1 MSSFSSAAAYDRG
14 GRHVRR
20 LHMRVPDSA
29 MRLQLQSMLEEA
41 LRLTTL
47 SGEDQGRVYFF
58 RRLQMPSL
66 DSRLSPGRWVASCS
80 EHLLKVSYGAQY
92 AGDRQAQASAA
103 VYFHDHHEPRRILLR
118 RMLAGENPREWFW
131 PQATGVACE
140 LPPPVRLEHIL
151 EQWRVQP
158 ASWAGVARELLPLL
172 DARAAIKLVELLR
185 PVAAERWLGGL
196 SSVPGQSVQVSA
208 PELRSHTRELLR
220 ELCLRFSEEDPRVL
234 FFSVLAVLDSA
245 PAVAQDAA
253 LPVMAQLSLQHFY
266 IASPTSRDQRGR
278 LLNAPECN
286 KDAALAA
293 MDEQESTTP
302 ARRDIPARLEH
313 RTRFAG
319 LYFLLHVL
327 RHMGI
332 EQALQTNPSLVL
344 THFASRVLLR
354 LAAAA
359 GVAADDPVLLP
370 LLEDVAELK
379 GPPADP
385 LVVPASLPQLHR
397 LRPSPEVTERLWA
410 VAVRRWCHKH
420 AHMRIDEVVA
430 RQGRI
435 YATPTDIDVTMPMSA
450 VDIRIR
456 RCGLDLDPGYVPW
469 FGRVIHFHY
478 HTEPQP

>member
-1 MSSFSSAAAYDRG
+1 
-14 GRHVRR
+14 
-20 LHMRVPDSA
+20 

-47 SGEDQGRVYFF
+47 PGEDQGRVYFF

-66 DSRLSPGRWVASCS
+66 DSRLSPTRWLSACS
-80 EHLLKVSYGAQY
+80 QHLLKVSYGAQY
-92 AGDRQAQASAA
+92 AGDRQEQASSA
-103 VYFHDHHEPRRILLR
+103 VYFHDHHEPRRTLLR

-131 PQATGVACE
+131 PQATGAVCE
-140 LPPPVRLEHIL
+140 LPPCIRLEHIL

-172 DARAAIKLVELLR
+172 DGRAATKLVELLR

-196 SSVPGQSVQVSA
+196 STVRSRLPEELSV

-220 ELCLRFSEEDPRVL
+220 ELSLRFLKEDPRVL
-234 FFSVLAVLDSA
+234 FFSVLAVLESA

-253 LPVMAQLSLQHFY
+253 LPVLAQVPLQNLY
-266 IASPTSRDQRGR
+266 TASPVVRDQRGR
-278 LLNAPECN
+278 LLNGPKYGNSGPLSGMEEQKNISSERPAI
-286 KDAALAA
+286 AA
-293 MDEQESTTP
+293 
-302 ARRDIPARLEH
+302 RIEH

-327 RHMGI
+327 RHIGI
-332 EQALQTNPSLVL
+332 DQALQANPSLVL
-344 THFASRVLLR
+344 THFVSRVLLR

-370 LLEDVAELK
+370 LLEDVAEFK
-379 GPPADP
+379 GAPADSLVPPASFSR
-385 LVVPASLPQLHR
+385 LKR
-397 LRPSPEVTERLWA
+397 LRPGPELTERLWA

-420 AHMRIDEVVA
+420 AHMRTSEIVA

-435 YATPTDIDVTMPMSA
+435 YATSTDIDITMPMSA

>member
-1 MSSFSSAAAYDRG
+1 
-14 GRHVRR
+14 
-20 LHMRVPDSA
+20 MRVTDSA

-47 SGEDQGRVYFF
+47 PGEDQGRVYFF
-58 RRLQMPSL
+58 RRLQMPAV
-66 DSRLSPGRWVASCS
+66 DSRMSPGRWVASCS
-80 EHLLKVSYGAQY
+80 EHLLKVSYSAQY
-92 AGDRQAQASAA
+92 AGDRRAQASAA
-103 VYFHDHHEPRRILLR
+103 VYFQDHHEPRRTLLR

-172 DARAAIKLVELLR
+172 DDRAATKLLELLR
-185 PVAAERWLGGL
+185 PVAAERWLAGL
-196 SSVPGQSVQVSA
+196 STVRSRSPVELSV

-220 ELCLRFSEEDPRVL
+220 ELSLRFPEEDPRVL
-234 FFSVLAVLDSA
+234 FFSVLAVLEST
-245 PAVAQDAA
+245 PAAAQDAA
-253 LPVMAQLSLQHFY
+253 LPALAQLSLENLY
-266 IASPTSRDQRGR
+266 TASPVVRDQRGR
-278 LLNAPECN
+278 LLNSQKDN
-286 KDAALAA
+286 KREKLAGIKQ
-293 MDEQESTTP
+293 EESTTS
-302 ARRDIPARLEH
+302 ARPEISMRIEH

-327 RHMGI
+327 RHIGI
-332 EQALQTNPSLVL
+332 DQALQANPSLVL
-344 THFASRVLLR
+344 THFVSRVLLR

-370 LLEDVAELK
+370 LLEDVAEFK
-379 GPPADP
+379 GAPADS
-385 LVVPASLPQLHR
+385 LVPPASLSRLKR
-397 LRPSPEVTERLWA
+397 LRPGPELTERLWS
-410 VAVRRWCHKH
+410 VAVRRWCQKH
-420 AHMRIDEVVA
+420 AHMRMGEVVA
-430 RQGRI
+430 RQGRM
-435 YATPTDIDVTMPMSA
+435 YARPTEIDIIMPMSA